1 VVRENLHDS
10 DDRNPNQPRRVETGD
25 IDAIESE
32 AIREVARRWCRA
44 GRRIEAGN
52 QLTGDY
58 VFDIETGVSVYEHAG
73 KYVASDGDGRDSRL
87 NLPRDAAQMAVGYL
101 EAVEAGGDA

>member
-1 VVRENLHDS
+1 MVRDNLHDS
-10 DDRNPNQPRRVETGD
+10 DDRNPNQPRRVETCD

-32 AIREVARRWCRA
+32 AVREVARRWRRA

-52 QLTGDY
+52 QLSGDY

-73 KYVASDGDGRDSRL
+73 KYVASDGDSRDSRFDS
-87 NLPRDAAQMAVGYL
+87 PRDAAQMAVGYL
-101 EAVEAGGDA
+101 KTVEAGGDA

>member
-1 VVRENLHDS
+1 M
-10 DDRNPNQPRRVETGD
+10 GD

-32 AIREVARRWCRA
+32 AIREVARRLRRA

-52 QLTGDY
+52 QLTGNY

-73 KYVASDGDGRDSRL
+73 KYVVSDGDDCDSRFDSSR
-87 NLPRDAAQMAVGYL
+87 NAAQMAVGYL

>member
-1 VVRENLHDS
+1 MVRENLHDS
-10 DDRNPNQPRRVETGD
+10 DDRNSNQPRRVETCD
-25 IDAIESE
+25 IDAIESD
-32 AIREVARRWCRA
+32 AIREVARRWRRA

-73 KYVASDGDGRDSRL
+73 KYVASDDGDRDPRFDS
-87 NLPRDAAQMAVGYL
+87 PRDAAQMAVGYL